1 MLALSVN
8 AQANKPYDWSKV
20 MNAIIQIESGGNPKA
35 YNPNGD
41 CVGILQITPIL
52 VKECNQILAKRKSSK
67 RYTLKDRYNAEKSKE
82 MFVLLQEHFN
92 KEHSAEKAIR
102 CWNSGF
108 YGNWKGRSSSYY
120 RKVKAKMVE

>member
-41 CVGILQITPIL
+41 CVGIL
-52 VKECNQILAKRKSSK
+52 
-67 RYTLKDRYNAEKSKE
+67 
-82 MFVLLQEHFN
+82 
-92 KEHSAEKAIR
+92 
-102 CWNSGF
+102 
-108 YGNWKGRSSSYY
+108 
-120 RKVKAKMVE
+120 